1 MTDRSDILEMAQ
13 GHLSRVIAVRLRP
26 GTDVLHGLEEA
37 CRRSGINSGVILSA
51 IGSLDGVAYCN
62 PVELPDR
69 KAGYGYGEILH
80 LTGPIE
86 LTSGSGIICH
96 DPEGNTNLH
105 VHMGLS
111 DRYGNAHGGHLA
123 EGTKVLLTVDV
134 IIAEIEGLVM
144 GRQFDEELEVP
155 IFNPRQAYNDIKK
168 GQERRE
174 NIGYK
179 REVHKRA
186 ADGVLPD
193 DGSDPYLRGEGRGVL
208 HKGYARG

>member
-13 GHLSRVIAVRLRP
+13 GRLSRVIAVRLRP

-86 LTSGSGIICH
+86 LTSGAGIICH
-96 DPEGNTNLH
+96 APEG
-105 VHMGLS
+105 
-111 DRYGNAHGGHLA
+111 
-123 EGTKVLLTVDV
+123 V

-155 IFNPRQAYNDIKK
+155 IFNPRQA
-168 GQERRE
+168 
-174 NIGYK
+174 
-179 REVHKRA
+179 
-186 ADGVLPD
+186 
-193 DGSDPYLRGEGRGVL
+193 
-208 HKGYARG
+208 

>member
-13 GHLSRVIAVRLRP
+13 GRLSRVIAVRLRP

-86 LTSGSGIICH
+86 LTSGAGIICH

-123 EGTKVLLTVDV
+123 EGTKVLLTAGHGTSV
-134 IIAEIEGLVM
+134 
-144 GRQFDEELEVP
+144 
-155 IFNPRQAYNDIKK
+155 
-168 GQERRE
+168 RR
-174 NIGYK
+174 G
-179 REVHKRA
+179 A
-186 ADGVLPD
+186 G
-193 DGSDPYLRGEGRGVL
+193 GSHL
-208 HKGYARG
+208 